1 LTDSESSQ
9 SQATAPSTKQLPKG
23 LQVWE
28 GSSVFVEQG
37 RHWSSAL
44 IWLSASLFGGVVIWS
59 FVARLDQTISV
70 RGRLEPSG
78 SVQNIESPSNG
89 VVREVFVKEGQQVQ
103 AGSALMSVE
112 AKGLSSRRQAL
123 EQTIRL
129 LNLHAEALK
138 AIISSNGVP
147 ARMGPMPLLPA
158 VSDPALAEKLIT
170 ARNQTQQIRSQLE
183 QLDTRIAS
191 REESLSLQKRIASD
205 MRPVFEGGGLARNAY
220 LTQLN
225 QVQELT
231 AEVAT
236 LKGELS
242 RVIGSATAQLSE
254 VNRQQINLQSE
265 LVGIKEAISYRTI
278 KAPVAGVIF
287 DAKVGPYSVVNTS
300 QVLLKIVPENR
311 LQAKVEIPN
320 SDIGFVRVGMPA
332 TVAVDSFPSG
342 EFGYIQG
349 ELSRLG
355 SDALP
360 PDPANGQFRFPAVI
374 VLKEQGVMSGSQK
387 LNLQSGMGVTANIKL
402 RSRPAI
408 SILTDIFTRQV
419 EGVKRFR

>member
-1 LTDSESSQ
+1 MTEPDSK
-9 SQATAPSTKQLPKG
+9 PLPRG
-23 LQVWE
+23 LQIWE

-44 IWLSASLFGGVVIWS
+44 IWLSASLFGGVVIWA
-59 FVARLDQTISV
+59 FAARLDQTISV

-78 SVQNIESPSNG
+78 SVQEIESPSNG
-89 VVREVFVKEGQQVQ
+89 VVRQVFVHDGQQVKV
-103 AGSALMSVE
+103 GTPLLTVE
-112 AKGLSSRRQAL
+112 AKGLASRRQAL

-129 LNLHAEALK
+129 LNLQAASLQT
-138 AIISSNGVP
+138 IIASNGDP
-147 ARMGPMPLLPA
+147 SRIGSLPRLPL
-158 VSDPALAEKLIT
+158 VNDPELAQKLIT
-170 ARNQTQQIRSQLE
+170 SRNQTQQIRSQLE
-183 QLDTRIAS
+183 QLDTRISS
-191 REESLSLQKRIASD
+191 RQESLRLQKRIASD
-205 MRPVFEGGGLARNAY
+205 IKPVYESGGLARNAY

-225 QVQELT
+225 QLQELN
-231 AEVAT
+231 AEIAT

-242 RVIGSATAQLSE
+242 RVIGAATAQLSD

-265 LVGIKEAISYRTI
+265 LVGIKEAIGYRTI
-278 KAPVAGVIF
+278 KAPVSGLVF
-287 DAKVGPYSVVNTS
+287 DAKIRPYSVVNS
-300 QVLLKIVPENR
+300 DQVLLKIVPENR

-320 SDIGFVRVGMPA
+320 TDVGFLRVGMPA

-342 EFGYIQG
+342 EFGYLQG
-349 ELSRLG
+349 RLSRLG

-360 PDPANGQFRFPAVI
+360 PDQSNGQYRFPAVI
-374 VLKEQGVMSGSQK
+374 TLKQQIVESGSQQ

-408 SILTDIFTRQV
+408 SIVTDIFTKQM

>member
-1 LTDSESSQ
+1 LTEPDSK
-9 SQATAPSTKQLPKG
+9 PLPRG
-23 LQVWE
+23 LQIWE

-44 IWLSASLFGGVVIWS
+44 IWLSASLFGGVVIWA
-59 FVARLDQTISV
+59 FAARLDQTISV

-78 SVQNIESPSNG
+78 SVQEIESPSNG
-89 VVREVFVKEGQQVQ
+89 VVRQVFVHDGQQVKV
-103 AGSALMSVE
+103 GTPLLTVE
-112 AKGLSSRRQAL
+112 AKGLASRRQAL

-129 LNLHAEALK
+129 LNLQAASLQT
-138 AIISSNGVP
+138 IIASNGDP
-147 ARMGPMPLLPA
+147 SRIGSLPRLPL
-158 VSDPALAEKLIT
+158 VNDPELAQKLIT
-170 ARNQTQQIRSQLE
+170 SRNQTQQIRSQLE
-183 QLDTRIAS
+183 QLDTRISS
-191 REESLSLQKRIASD
+191 RQESLRLQKRIASD
-205 MRPVFEGGGLARNAY
+205 IKPVYESGGLARNAY

-225 QVQELT
+225 QLQELN
-231 AEVAT
+231 AEIAT

-242 RVIGSATAQLSE
+242 RVIGAATAQLSD

-265 LVGIKEAISYRTI
+265 LVGIKEAIGYRTI
-278 KAPVAGVIF
+278 KAPVSGLVF
-287 DAKVGPYSVVNTS
+287 DAKIRPYSVVNS
-300 QVLLKIVPENR
+300 DQVLLKIVPENR

-320 SDIGFVRVGMPA
+320 TDVGFLRVGMPA

-342 EFGYIQG
+342 EFGYLQG
-349 ELSRLG
+349 RLSRLG

-360 PDPANGQFRFPAVI
+360 PDQSNGQYRFPAVI
-374 VLKEQGVMSGSQK
+374 TLKQQIVESGSQQ

-408 SILTDIFTRQV
+408 SIVTDIFTKQM

>member
-1 LTDSESSQ
+1 MTDSKSTLPE
-9 SQATAPSTKQLPKG
+9 TKAPTTQQLPKE

-44 IWLSASLFGGVVIWS
+44 IWLSASLFTGLVIWA
-59 FVARLDQTISV
+59 FTARLDQTISV

-89 VVREVFVKEGQQVQ
+89 VVLEVFVKEGQPIQ
-103 AGSALMSVE
+103 AGSPLLTVE
-112 AKGLSSRRQAL
+112 AKGLASRRQAL
-123 EQTIRL
+123 EQSIRL
-129 LNLHAEALK
+129 LNLHADSLQ
-138 AIISSNGVP
+138 AIISSNGDPV
-147 ARMGPMPLLPA
+147 RMGAMPLLPA
-158 VSDPALAEKLIT
+158 VSDPELAEKLVT
-170 ARNQTQQIRSQLE
+170 ARNQTQQLRSQLE
-183 QLDTRIAS
+183 QLDTRLAS
-191 REESLSLQKRIASD
+191 REESLQLQKRIASD
-205 MRPVFEGGGLARNAY
+205 MKPVFEGGGLARNAY

-242 RVIGSATAQLSE
+242 RVIGSASTQLSE
-254 VNRQQINLQSE
+254 VNRQQINLKSE
-265 LVGIKEAISYRTI
+265 LVGVKEAIGYRTI
-278 KAPVAGVIF
+278 KAPVSGVVF
-287 DAKVGPYSVVNTS
+287 DSKVAPFSVVNTS
-300 QVLLKIVPENR
+300 QILLKIVPENR

-332 TVAVDSFPSG
+332 SVAVDSFPSG

-360 PDPANGQFRFPAVI
+360 PDSASGEFRFPAVI
-374 VLKEQGVMSGSQK
+374 DLNQQGVLSGSQE
-387 LNLQSGMGVTANIKL
+387 LNLQSGMGITANIKL

>member
-1 LTDSESSQ
+1 MTDPEPKS
-9 SQATAPSTKQLPKG
+9 LPGG
-23 LQVWE
+23 LQIWE

-44 IWLSASLFGGVVIWS
+44 IWLSASLFGGVVIWA
-59 FVARLDQTISV
+59 FTARLDQTISV

-78 SVQNIESPSNG
+78 NVQEIESPSNG
-89 VVREVFVKEGQQVQ
+89 VVRQVFVQDGQLVKV
-103 AGSALMSVE
+103 GTPLLTVE
-112 AKGLSSRRQAL
+112 AKGLTSRRLAL

-129 LNLHAEALK
+129 LNLQADALQT
-138 AIISSNGVP
+138 IIASNGNP
-147 ARMGPMPLLPA
+147 RRIGPLPKLPMVA
-158 VSDPALAEKLIT
+158 DSQLAEKLIT
-170 ARNQTQQIRSQLE
+170 SRNQTQQIRSQLE
-183 QLDTRIAS
+183 QLDTRISS
-191 REESLSLQKRIASD
+191 RQESLRLQKRIAAD
-205 MRPVFEGGGLARNAY
+205 IKPVYESGGLARNAY

-225 QVQELT
+225 QLQELN
-231 AEVAT
+231 AEIAT

-242 RVIGSATAQLSE
+242 RVIGAATAQLSD

-265 LVGIKEAISYRTI
+265 LVGIKEAIGYRTI
-278 KAPVAGVIF
+278 KAPVSGVIF
-287 DAKVGPYSVVNTS
+287 DAKISPYSVVNAA

-311 LQAKVEIPN
+311 LQANVEIPN
-320 SDIGFVRVGMPA
+320 TDIGFVRVGMTA

-342 EFGYIQG
+342 EFGYLQG
-349 ELSRLG
+349 KLSRLG

-360 PDPANGQFRFPAVI
+360 PDQSNGQYRFPAVI
-374 VLKEQGVMSGSQK
+374 TLKQQIVESGGQQ

-408 SILTDIFTRQV
+408 TILTDIFTKQM

>member
-1 LTDSESSQ
+1 MEDPT
-9 SQATAPSTKQLPKG
+9 TKQEPKEFK
-23 LQVWE
+23 VWE

-37 RHWSSAL
+37 RHWSSTL
-44 IWLSASLFGGVVIWS
+44 IWLSALLFGGVVVVS

-89 VVREVFVKEGQQVQ
+89 VVLQVFVKEGQEVQ
-103 AGSALMSVE
+103 AGSPLLSVE

-123 EQTIRL
+123 EQTMRL
-129 LNLHAEALK
+129 LNLHAESLK
-138 AIISSNGVP
+138 AIISGNGG
-147 ARMGPMPLLPA
+147 AGRISQMPPLPLVADPSLVDKLL
-158 VSDPALAEKLIT
+158 T

-191 REESLSLQKRIASD
+191 RQESLRLQKRIASD
-205 MRPVFEGGGLARNAY
+205 MKPLFENGGLSRNAY
-220 LTQLN
+220 LNQLN

-236 LKGELS
+236 LKGEYS
-242 RVIGSATAQLSE
+242 RVIGSATSQLSQ
-254 VNRQQINLQSE
+254 VNREQINLQSE
-265 LVGIKEAISYRTI
+265 LVGIKEALSYRTI
-278 KAPVAGVIF
+278 KAPVSGVVF
-287 DAKVGPYSVVNTS
+287 DAKVRPFSVVNTS
-300 QVLLKIVPENR
+300 QTLLKIVPKNR

-320 SDIGFVRVGMPA
+320 TDIGFVRVGMPA

-355 SDALP
+355 SDSLP
-360 PDPANGQFRFPAVI
+360 PDSPAGQFRFPGVI
-374 VLKEQGVMSGSQK
+374 VLKEQSVMSGSQK

-408 SILTDIFTRQV
+408 TILTDMFTRQV

>member
-1 LTDSESSQ
+1 MTDSESAPSKE
-9 SQATAPSTKQLPKG
+9 TAPTAKQLPKG

-44 IWLSASLFGGVVIWS
+44 IWLTASLFGGVVIWS

-112 AKGLSSRRQAL
+112 AKGLSSRRLAL

-138 AIISSNGVP
+138 AIISSNGDP
-147 ARMGPMPLLPA
+147 DRMGPMPLLPA
-158 VSDPALAEKLIT
+158 VSDPSLAEKLIT

-191 REESLSLQKRIASD
+191 RQESLRLQKRIAAD

-225 QVQELT
+225 QLQELT

-265 LVGIKEAISYRTI
+265 LVTIKESISYRTI
-278 KAPVAGVIF
+278 KAPVAGVVF
-287 DAKVGPYSVVNTS
+287 DAKVGPFSVVNTS
-300 QVLLKIVPENR
+300 QILLKIVPENR
-311 LQAKVEIPN
+311 LQAKVDIPN

-387 LNLQSGMGVTANIKL
+387 LNLQSGMGVSANIKL

-408 SILTDIFTRQV
+408 SILTDIFTRQA
-419 EGVKRFR
+419 EGLKRFR